1 MKWKALAA
9 AAAKRAP
16 VILRDLS
23 GLAGCGLVS
32 IGAGMIYLPAGLIVG
47 GALLVAGAYLSA
59 RAAG

>member
-9 AAAKRAP
+9 AAGKRAP
-16 VILRDLS
+16 VILRDLA
-23 GLAGCGLVS
+23 GLAGCGLVAA
-32 IGAGMIYLPAGLIVG
+32 GAGMIYLPAGLIVG